1 MALINRITRLFRAD
15 LHAVLD
21 RIEEPDALLRE
32 SIREMNMSIAN
43 DERRLKQQEQDHA
56 RQTRQAQEINESLA
70 RLTKEL
76 DVCFAAD
83 QVTLARGLIK
93 RRLES
98 ERLLTALQR
107 NHETTQT
114 SIAELSQ
121 RLQEKRTRLA
131 AVEQKLELLAAKD
144 SFDDAATSS
153 DTSANGLTAG
163 FNVSDDEVE
172 VAFLA
177 EKQQRVAS

>member
-32 SIREMNMSIAN
+32 SVREMADSIAN
-43 DERRLKQQEQDHA
+43 DERRLKRQELGHA
-56 RQTRQAQEINESLA
+56 QQTRQEQEISESLV

-83 QVTLARGLIK
+83 QETLARGLIK

-98 ERLLTALQR
+98 ERLLTTLQR
-107 NHETTQT
+107 NRDTTKT
-114 SIAELSQ
+114 GIAELTL

-131 AVEQKLELLAAKD
+131 AVEQKLEILAAND
-144 SFDDAATSS
+144 SFDDA
-153 DTSANGLTAG
+153 DTNANAKTVTGE
-163 FNVSDDEVE
+163 FNVGDDEVE

-177 EKQQRVAS
+177 EQQQRVAS